1 MNRKK
6 SLIGIVVFLIF
17 SAPANFSFAQA
28 ENDNIGFLLAD
39 KYGKALISNNA
50 NKPLIPASIFKI
62 VTALAAI
69 SYLGENYKYQT
80 HFYYNKLTS
89 DLSIKG
95 FGDPLFISEEI
106 KKASKLLALKLKK
119 EKILVLNNIILDH
132 SFFEDNI
139 NIPGRGDTLNPYD
152 AYQSALCANFNTV
165 FFKTDTTNNEIISA
179 EKQTPMLPI
188 FEKKIIATGLKN
200 GRITLSKKESLSYPG
215 SLVKYFL
222 KEDGINISGQIL
234 YRTTLKNEGP
244 FLIYNSEKK
253 LLGIIQNL
261 LKYSNNF
268 MANQLLLTMGAH
280 VSGAPSNLK
289 KSISAINAYL
299 SANFQNLQI
308 KYDEG
313 SGISRKNQISS
324 ENMVKILIQFMPYHN
339 LLRKD
344 DKGFYKTGT
353 LSGIKTR
360 AGYIRGKNKSL
371 YPYVIMINEKNKGY
385 NDILK
390 QMGKKVENL

>member
-188 FEKKIIATGLKN
+188 FEKKNNCNRFKKWQNYPVKKGKFILS
-200 GRITLSKKESLSYPG
+200 RISC
-215 SLVKYFL
+215 
-222 KEDGINISGQIL
+222 
-234 YRTTLKNEGP
+234 
-244 FLIYNSEKK
+244 
-253 LLGIIQNL
+253 
-261 LKYSNNF
+261 
-268 MANQLLLTMGAH
+268 
-280 VSGAPSNLK
+280 
-289 KSISAINAYL
+289 
-299 SANFQNLQI
+299 
-308 KYDEG
+308 
-313 SGISRKNQISS
+313 
-324 ENMVKILIQFMPYHN
+324 
-339 LLRKD
+339 
-344 DKGFYKTGT
+344 
-353 LSGIKTR
+353 
-360 AGYIRGKNKSL
+360 
-371 YPYVIMINEKNKGY
+371 
-385 NDILK
+385 
-390 QMGKKVENL
+390 